1 MQKARLGVWMWQG
14 LHGKFL
20 QVPLQWCKQ
29 VWRLGVSLCGCGS
42 DYMKR
47 IWLLQM
53 MVVLVDKLLRTE
65 VVQCQAVAN
74 WVFSDQMQKDFTR
87 LVCPAVAP
95 ATWKQLPVSVRQ
107 FFQILLQDLSLFR
120 HVFLFVCFFNPIS
133 LNYIA
138 REREL
143 HQSFLVSFKFPCCA
157 FRSSS

>member
-95 ATWKQLPVSVRQ
+95 ATWKQLPVSVRHATSDSS
-107 FFQILLQDLSLFR
+107 FK
-120 HVFLFVCFFNPIS
+120 VFLKTVLFSKTFLQSCCPEMCVWVC
-133 LNYIA
+133 A
-138 REREL
+138 CE
-143 HQSFLVSFKFPCCA
+143 CA
-157 FRSSS
+157 FESSKLCMFKKIVST